1 MNCIRIFILRRKQ
14 GVKHASLSFRVKG
27 LHYAWVTL
35 GIAIAMRLVSSVERT
50 ASGVL
55 VAYLVDPAGEFG
67 WSRSVVGLA
76 LSLQWIFSGVFGPPA
91 GWLGDR
97 YGLRRA
103 MAVGALLFIATSVL
117 IGLIT
122 VPWQFLL
129 CFGILMSAALAIFQV
144 PLISAV
150 TMWFQKHLGVAMGL
164 LQSAQGLA
172 NLLFAPLMVVLLTD
186 MGWRWAF
193 WVPGIVGGLLLLL
206 LTRFFRN
213 EPAEMGLRPLGAD
226 PGVPIRH
233 VQSGPIARVRT
244 KVFLQQA
251 RRTAVFWNLI
261 GIHYWGCAGHAII
274 IVYLADIIRAQGLS
288 LATGALVVGTMFGVS
303 SFTRF
308 AVPIVADRMSSK
320 GAMALCFFLQGLPI
334 VLLFWAHEAWHF
346 YRFAV
351 LFGIGFGGEMSAF
364 PIINR
369 QYYGNAPI
377 GTVYGWQMLGAGI
390 GMASGA
396 FLGGVLRDLTGDYT
410 LALVCSFALSMT
422 GTVSILV
429 LPTTAH
435 HQIPEWEASLPPE
448 VRSNTPAR
456 RTTSHGH

>member
-1 MNCIRIFILRRKQ
+1 
-14 GVKHASLSFRVKG
+14 
-27 LHYAWVTL
+27 
-35 GIAIAMRLVSSVERT
+35 MRLVSSVERT

-97 YGLRRA
+97 YGLRRT
-103 MAVGALLFIATSVL
+103 MVVGALLFIATSVL
-117 IGLIT
+117 IGLVT
-122 VPWQFLL
+122 VPWQFILY
-129 CFGILMSAALAIFQV
+129 FGVLMSAALAVFQV
-144 PLISAV
+144 PLITAV
-150 TMWFQKHLGVAMGL
+150 TVWFHRHLGVAMGL

-172 NLLFAPLMVVLLTD
+172 NLLFAPLMVVLLTQ
-186 MGWRWAF
+186 MGWQWAF

-206 LTRFFRN
+206 LIRFFRN

-226 PGVPIRH
+226 PKTPIRT

-244 KVFLQQA
+244 KIFLQQA
-251 RRTAVFWNLI
+251 RRTVTFWNLI

-274 IVYLADIIRAQGLS
+274 IVYLADIIRGQGLS
-288 LATGALVVGTMFGVS
+288 LATGALVVGSMSGVS

-308 AVPIVADRMSSK
+308 AVPIIADRVGSK
-320 GAMALCFFLQGLPI
+320 LAMALCFFLQGLPI
-334 VLLFWAHEAWHF
+334 VLLFWAQEAWQF
-346 YRFAV
+346 YLFAV
-351 LFGIGFGGEMSAF
+351 LFGIGLGGEMSAF

-369 QYYGNAPI
+369 QYYGSAPT
-377 GTVYGWQMLGAGI
+377 GTLYGWQMLGAGI

-448 VRSNTPAR
+448 VRSHTSYRP
-456 RTTSHGH
+456 TTSPGTPPV

>member
-1 MNCIRIFILRRKQ
+1 MTAAGLFLR
-14 GVKHASLSFRVKG
+14 AKG
-27 LHYAWVTL
+27 IHYAWVTL

-97 YGLRRA
+97 FGIRLA
-103 MAVGALLFIATSVL
+103 MVVGALLFIATSVL
-117 IGLIT
+117 IGLVT
-122 VPWQFLL
+122 VPWQFILY
-129 CFGILMSAALAIFQV
+129 FGILMSASLAIFQV
-144 PLISAV
+144 PLVSAV
-150 TMWFQKHLGVAMGL
+150 TVWFHRHLGVAMGL

-172 NLLFAPLMVVLLTD
+172 NLLFAPLMVVMLTHL
-186 MGWRWAF
+186 GWKLAF
-193 WVPGIVGGLLLLL
+193 WVPGIVGGLILLLL
-206 LTRFFRN
+206 ARFFYN
-213 EPAEMGLRPLGAD
+213 EPAEMGLHPLGAD
-226 PGVPIRH
+226 QKEPIRT
-233 VQSGPIARVRT
+233 VQSGPMAKVRT

-251 RRTAVFWNLI
+251 RRTVAFWNLI

-274 IVYLADIIRAQGLS
+274 VVYLADIVRAQGLS

-308 AVPIVADRMSSK
+308 AVPIVADRMGSK
-320 GAMALCFFLQGLPI
+320 SAMALCFFLQALPI

-346 YRFAV
+346 YLFAV

-369 QYYGNAPI
+369 QYYGSAPT
-377 GTVYGWQMLGAGI
+377 GTVYGWQMLG
-390 GMASGA
+390 
-396 FLGGVLRDLTGDYT
+396 
-410 LALVCSFALSMT
+410 
-422 GTVSILV
+422 
-429 LPTTAH
+429 
-435 HQIPEWEASLPPE
+435 
-448 VRSNTPAR
+448 
-456 RTTSHGH
+456 